1 MIRTA
6 NFLAGLEA
14 ELEASEASTSAG
26 KKEIDLD
33 FDLVLDENLA
43 ANKWP
48 TEKFAKIKSAERV
61 SLMAQAMSEDLF
73 NKLKDIKSPK
83 VFVGWGY

>member
-1 MIRTA
+1 MSDGT
-6 NFLAGLEA
+6 
-14 ELEASEASTSAG
+14 ASEA

-83 VFVGWGY
+83 VFVGCDY